1 MVTSGTPDRLL
12 SCLMTANFAK
22 EKKKETLQK
31 KKCDL
36 HEDIKP
42 LPLPEREGTIV
53 EVLSSVQSLS
63 HL

>member
-1 MVTSGTPDRLL
+1 
-12 SCLMTANFAK
+12 MTANFAK